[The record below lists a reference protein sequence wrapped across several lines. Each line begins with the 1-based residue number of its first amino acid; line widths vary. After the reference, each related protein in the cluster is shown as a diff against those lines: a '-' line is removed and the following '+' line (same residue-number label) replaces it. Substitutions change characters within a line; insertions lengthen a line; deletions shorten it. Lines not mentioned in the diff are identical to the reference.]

1 MFNSTI
7 LNETREIHINDIVP
21 NSSLTVS
28 CHSDKEDCCEGA
40 QGQWKFPNGSVVPEE
55 NNSISVTR
63 ENGLLRLTPADNVTM
78 PGGEYCCEAQ
88 DGRGINRTVCVKLQ
102 GQYIEQVCLTTHL
115 KFIMV
120 TSNPSQYNKL
130 YVKGVWSNVEN
141 CSRTSIHRGKK
152 DKEEKQNLNSWDKCL
167 ILH

>member
-28 CHSDKEDCCEGA
+28 CHSDKEDCCGGA
-40 QGQWKFPNGSVVPEE
+40 QGQWKFPDGSVVPEE

-63 ENGLLRLTPADNVTM
+63 GNGLLRLTPADNVTM

-102 GQYIEQVCLTTHL
+102 GQYIEH
-115 KFIMV
+115 
-120 TSNPSQYNKL
+120 
-130 YVKGVWSNVEN
+130 
-141 CSRTSIHRGKK
+141 
-152 DKEEKQNLNSWDKCL
+152 
-167 ILH
+167 